1 MFKPIFEW
9 ILVEEEAPLTQT
21 LTGIFI
27 PKATS
32 AKQMLKK
39 CKVLKISDRAVR
51 LMEEDDEGVQYKV
64 GDMVM
69 HHSQTGIKVDVT
81 DERDR
86 RYLLKYDAVISVY
99 DEEKADGGSN

>member
-1 MFKPIFEW
+1 MSFKPIFEW
-9 ILVEEEAPLTQT
+9 ILVEEEEALTQT
-21 LTGIFI
+21 PTGIFI

-32 AKQMLKK
+32 SKQMLKK

-51 LMEEDDEGVQYKV
+51 LMQEDDEGVQYAV

-69 HHSQTGIKVDVT
+69 HHSQTGIKVDMT

-99 DEEKADGGSN
+99 DEEKKDGQ